1 MFCCKPKAQR
11 DVRVAQD
18 DASDDIRGKMR
29 DNIEQAVEND
39 LENGGARH
47 DIDIHVG

>member
-1 MFCCKPKAQR
+1 MLCCKPKAQR

-29 DNIEQAVEND
+29 GNIQQAVEND
-39 LENGGARH
+39 LENRG
-47 DIDIHVG
+47 DIHVG

>member
-29 DNIEQAVEND
+29 DNIQQAVEND
-39 LENGGARH
+39 LAQENRG
-47 DIDIHVG
+47 DIHVG